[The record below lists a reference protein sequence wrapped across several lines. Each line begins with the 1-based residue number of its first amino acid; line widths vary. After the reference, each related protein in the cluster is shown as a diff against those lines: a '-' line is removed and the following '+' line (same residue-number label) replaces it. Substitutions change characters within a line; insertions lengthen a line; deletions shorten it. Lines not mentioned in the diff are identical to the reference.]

1 MNRIIGIVFL
11 LFVGFHLQSQQ
22 TNPFDITKRKESTL
36 LNADTLPKMNMAVNA
51 VVKDSITVS
60 PSGDLKPAEATK
72 FSENNKAGDLPTAIN
87 NSGVSKL
94 ETQLQKLIDENPFN
108 VSRIPL
114 KKKKLN
120 TEVVEK
126 SPEVKEREAFEIT
139 EETTDKNLDD
149 TSMVVENI
157 KEPTSYKKRIQIGS
171 NKFIF
176 WVLFLQMLLLSSL
189 IGINRNFI
197 SKIWRSITNDNFAKL
212 VSRDYNNGYT
222 IHFIILYVLFL
233 LSLALY
239 IFIALKAFYDLNG
252 ILNYLL
258 ILGGVSA
265 VYGIRHIFQN
275 TTASIFPFGKASSYY
290 DFMIIIFNSFLGL
303 VLIPMNVLGAYAPP
317 GLAVIGIYIGL
328 ILIVII
334 YLLRFLRGS
343 LNAYTFIRNYLFHF
357 FLYLCTCE
365 IAPVFILMK
374 LLSKSFIT

>member
-290 DFMIIIFNSFLGL
+290 DFMIILFNSFLGL